1 MYIHNIYILYLH
13 MYIPN
18 VLFIFYIL
26 YVYIHMLYVQQTTK
40 QMCHPRFHY
49 IDFMKT
55 HSVEHMNTIS

>member
-1 MYIHNIYILYLH
+1 

-55 HSVEHMNTIS
+55 HSVSVEHMNTIS